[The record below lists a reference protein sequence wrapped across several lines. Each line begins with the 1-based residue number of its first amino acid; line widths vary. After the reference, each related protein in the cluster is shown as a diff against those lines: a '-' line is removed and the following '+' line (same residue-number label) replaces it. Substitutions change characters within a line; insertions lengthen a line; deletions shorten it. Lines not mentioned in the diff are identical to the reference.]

1 MATACKEN
9 KYYSGQGSILLA
21 ERNELGQ
28 PLGFISVGNVTSLSI
43 SVETTLFEHKE
54 SCTGNRGIDKLIVQE
69 VKANVSF
76 TMEHFSKENLALA
89 LYGTSDVITGTTVTD
104 EVLMAYKGKWSALKN
119 IQVKNV
125 VITNQDGTTT
135 YTLGTDYTLNLK
147 AGSVMI
153 LSDGN
158 IANGS
163 ALKVNYAFDD

>member
-1 MATACKEN
+1 
-9 KYYSGQGSILLA
+9 
-21 ERNELGQ
+21 
-28 PLGFISVGNVTSLSI
+28 
-43 SVETTLFEHKE
+43 
-54 SCTGNRGIDKLIVQE
+54 
-69 VKANVSF
+69 
-76 TMEHFSKENLALA
+76 
-89 LYGTSDVITGTTVTD
+89 
-104 EVLMAYKGKWSALKN
+104 MAYKGKWSALKN

-163 ALKVNYAFDD
+163 VLKVNYAFADQEEVNALETSSAPERWVRFEGLNTANGSKPVVVDIFKFSTSPLKSLGLINEDLSNMELEGKALADNTRESGSKYFRQRSIA